1 MPSWA
6 IYGNE
11 RRRGLHAAPE
21 GVEEY
26 DPSADAGMV
35 LWLDASDT
43 AEGPRDGAG
52 NVPDNAED
60 VAEWRDSN
68 GNAAYDLDPVGGD
81 FFSFVTNS
89 LNGLPG
95 VALDGSLNCA
105 LKTPDDVVALNS
117 NVLSIFVL
125 MTNLTGGDAAG
136 RVVSIWG
143 AGQPSDANNTSSVLI
158 AQQGG
163 STEGFLTY
171 GNNGH
176 IGHTTDSSFAF
187 NSPKVVG
194 LILDGSLGHRYLSG
208 VEQGTATAW
217 TTNVGGG
224 TAEGI
229 AIGGQQNANDNST
242 CRVYEVIITTTDL
255 TSQLAGLE
263 TYFTNK
269 WGVY

>member
-43 AEGPRDGAG
+43 ANGPRDGAT
-52 NVPDNAED
+52 NVPDNNED
-60 VAEWRDSN
+60 VATWQDSSPN
-68 GNAAYDLDPVGGD
+68 GYDLSAVGGD
-81 FFSFVTNS
+81 FFTYVTNS

-95 VALDGSLNCA
+95 VALDGSLNCVLA
-105 LKTPDDVVALNS
+105 SGIDAVTLNS

-136 RVVSIWG
+136 RVLSIWG
-143 AGQPSDANNTSSVLI
+143 AGLASDADNNSSVLI

-163 STEGFLTY
+163 TTEGFLTY

-176 IGHTTDSSFAF
+176 IGHNTDSSFAF

-194 LILDGSLGHRYLSG
+194 MILNGTEGRRYLSG

-224 TAEGI
+224 TAERI
-229 AIGGQQNANDNST
+229 AIGGQPSAADNAT
-242 CRVYEVIITTTDL
+242 CRVYEVIITTTNL
-255 TSQLAGLE
+255 TAQLEGVEA
-263 TYFTNK
+263 YFTNK